1 MTRGFMEQ
9 RNPDRERLGLSNV
22 IAILEQ
28 SAELP
33 MREQRQ
39 EILNALARFRLAEEQ
54 TDDIMILGMRMA

>member
-9 RNPDRERLGLSNV
+9 RSPDRERLGLANV
-22 IAILEQ
+22 ISILEQ

-39 EILNALARFRLAEEQ
+39 EILNSLARFRLAEEQ